1 MNDMEKWILNLYY
14 KYPDRFVI
22 YEENSKSTDSC
33 KAYTIIGVTKDLLS
47 ISALIYLNVYGIVE
61 KIERAMVIDT
71 KAYFESLDKSA

>member
-14 KYPDRFVI
+14 KYPDRFVTH
-22 YEENSKSTDSC
+22 EENSESTDSC

-61 KIERAMVIDT
+61 KIERVMVIDA
-71 KAYFESLDKSA
+71 KAYFEALDKSA